1 MATQDDL
8 FARDDIKRIV
18 EKAKQTTKP
27 VLGHS
32 LKLMRDTA
40 QQIEG
45 KEGPNVR
52 PTSSYK
58 NIEKLSQVERDMGYE
73 KRFQVKGID
82 SPGRVAEIRLLISK
96 KAPNVENF
104 MTQRG
109 VDWEAYNRALK
120 RFRLTVLEPL
130 IKQNPKAMDI
140 LTSPAYLDQFAAETR
155 QNMINNP
162 KLRTIY
168 GIEKVFDKKSREMKW
183 KVPQWAINIENQ
195 KLGYIF
201 QSANPRGG
209 LPPGGKVQSKFYQ
222 MAQGFWKKFS
232 ANMPKEMKA
241 LKNVNFKLAINEVDK
256 MLTTAKTALQ
266 KKQAIMA
273 LTALLT
279 SISKGTFG
287 ASLMGISKATGAYN
301 ILLGAGAISDV
312 LTPTDFLGSKEKDE
326 YVYLPVEEKVEP
338 APIERFNRG
347 GIMDINYMTRPL
359 GYAMGGDVL
368 DKIRELDSPVRRLK
382 PGENVFD
389 EEGNYITTLPGNIS
403 DQELERVIRDLEVLV
418 PRQRLYDSD
427 GNIVPRG
434 QVSDYEMTEME
445 RAYRNLVEIEKRLS
459 QGDLTENEAEVL
471 RKEKQRIMG
480 LSPFDRLFED
490 VKRKYSLS
498 PGQALYDSEGNL
510 ITEAPAGQVSDFEQ
524 EQILKLMPGQA
535 LYDRDGNLITE
546 KSDLL
551 NLMKTPK
558 ALGPMGQVSDYEQEQ
573 IFKLSPGQT
582 AYDAEGNV
590 VTENPLPY
598 DPDKGYTE
606 NLNELMTDIGG
617 TLKEKIFGAGRSLRD
632 KIKDFAKYGWGD
644 KEDYMEIGGRQVDP
658 DDPNFRRFIEDNYM
672 GEGESYI
679 EGIENYRREV
689 EGFRRGGIV
698 SINRMTRTL

>member
-27 VLGHS
+27 VLGTS
-32 LKLMRDTA
+32 IKLIKDTA

-109 VDWEAYNRALK
+109 VDWEAYDRALK

-287 ASLMGISKATGAYN
+287 ASLMGLSKASGAYN
-301 ILLGAGAISDV
+301 VLLGAGAISDV

-326 YVYLPVEEKVEP
+326 YAYFPVEEKVEP

-347 GIMDINYMTRPL
+347 GIMDINHMTRPL
-359 GYAMGGDVL
+359 GYALGTQAGELVGD
-368 DKIRELDSPVRRLK
+368 RERDELIIVYDTRTGTEDVILKSQQMPYHEIMKPESEEDHGPFLSSPDRL
-382 PGENVFD
+382 P
-389 EEGNYITTLPGNIS
+389 
-403 DQELERVIRDLEVLV
+403 
-418 PRQRLYDSD
+418 
-427 GNIVPRG
+427 
-434 QVSDYEMTEME
+434 
-445 RAYRNLVEIEKRLS
+445 EIEAML
-459 QGDLTENEAEVL
+459 EE
-471 RKEKQRIMG
+471 KEG
-480 LSPFDRLFED
+480 
-490 VKRKYSLS
+490 
-498 PGQALYDSEGNL
+498 
-510 ITEAPAGQVSDFEQ
+510 
-524 EQILKLMPGQA
+524 
-535 LYDRDGNLITE
+535 
-546 KSDLL
+546 
-551 NLMKTPK
+551 
-558 ALGPMGQVSDYEQEQ
+558 
-573 IFKLSPGQT
+573 
-582 AYDAEGNV
+582 
-590 VTENPLPY
+590 LPY
-598 DPDKGYTE
+598 DRDKGYTE

-632 KIKDFAKYGWGD
+632 KINDFMKYGWGD
-644 KEDYMEIGGRQVDP
+644 REDYMEIGGRQVDP

-679 EGIENYRREV
+679 EGIENYRRFMEG

>member
-27 VLGHS
+27 VLGTS
-32 LKLMRDTA
+32 IKLIKDTA

-287 ASLMGISKATGAYN
+287 ASLMGLSKASGAYN
-301 ILLGAGAISDV
+301 ILLGAGAISDI

-326 YVYLPVEEKVEP
+326 YAYFPVEEKVEP

-347 GIMDINYMTRPL
+347 GIMDINHMTRPL
-359 GYAMGGDVL
+359 GYALGTQAGELVGD
-368 DKIRELDSPVRRLK
+368 RERDELIIVYDTRTGTEDVILKSQQMPYHEIMKPESEEDHGPFLSSPDRL
-382 PGENVFD
+382 P
-389 EEGNYITTLPGNIS
+389 
-403 DQELERVIRDLEVLV
+403 
-418 PRQRLYDSD
+418 
-427 GNIVPRG
+427 
-434 QVSDYEMTEME
+434 
-445 RAYRNLVEIEKRLS
+445 EIEAML
-459 QGDLTENEAEVL
+459 EE
-471 RKEKQRIMG
+471 KEG
-480 LSPFDRLFED
+480 
-490 VKRKYSLS
+490 
-498 PGQALYDSEGNL
+498 
-510 ITEAPAGQVSDFEQ
+510 
-524 EQILKLMPGQA
+524 
-535 LYDRDGNLITE
+535 
-546 KSDLL
+546 
-551 NLMKTPK
+551 
-558 ALGPMGQVSDYEQEQ
+558 
-573 IFKLSPGQT
+573 
-582 AYDAEGNV
+582 
-590 VTENPLPY
+590 LPY
-598 DPDKGYTE
+598 DRDKGYTE

-632 KIKDFAKYGWGD
+632 KINDFMKYGWGD
-644 KEDYMEIGGRQVDP
+644 REDYMEIGGEQMDP
-658 DDPNFRRFIEDNYM
+658 DDPNFRRFIEENYM

-679 EGIENYRREV
+679 EGIENYRRFMEG

>member
-287 ASLMGISKATGAYN
+287 ASLMGLSKASGAYN

-312 LTPTDFLGSKEKDE
+312 LTPTDFLGSKEKDKEKDE

-359 GYAMGGDVL
+359 GYRNGGFEDRMSMLRKAMTDT
-368 DKIRELDSPVRRLK
+368 EA
-382 PGENVFD
+382 
-389 EEGNYITTLPGNIS
+389 
-403 DQELERVIRDLEVLV
+403 
-418 PRQRLYDSD
+418 QRLADMEIGD
-427 GNIVPRG
+427 P
-434 QVSDYEMTEME
+434 EME
-445 RAYRNLVEIEKRLS
+445 RSSTYGTVTEDNILDVAMRIANQ
-459 QGDLTENEAEVL
+459 QGDMSSENINL
-471 RKEKQRIMG
+471 IISQ
-480 LSPFDRLFED
+480 L
-490 VKRKYSLS
+490 
-498 PGQALYDSEGNL
+498 QALTPSL
-510 ITEAPAGQVSDFEQ
+510 EQ
-524 EQILKLMPGQA
+524 TMGEEMGWEVPKKLQ
-535 LYDRDGNLITE
+535 
-546 KSDLL
+546 S
-551 NLMKTPK
+551 
-558 ALGPMGQVSDYEQEQ
+558 
-573 IFKLSPGQT
+573 
-582 AYDAEGNV
+582 
-590 VTENPLPY
+590 
-598 DPDKGYTE
+598 
-606 NLNELMTDIGG
+606 
-617 TLKEKIFGAGRSLRD
+617 LKEKIDIFRGLKSDPMLRRD
-632 KIKDFAKYGWGD
+632 
-644 KEDYMEIGGRQVDP
+644 V
-658 DDPNFRRFIEDNYM
+658 
-672 GEGESYI
+672 
-679 EGIENYRREV
+679 
-689 EGFRRGGIV
+689 GFERV
-698 SINRMTRTL
+698 K

>member
-1 MATQDDL
+1 MPIQDDL
-8 FARDDIKRIV
+8 FAKDDIKRIV
-18 EKAKQTTKP
+18 EKAKQTTRP
-27 VLGHS
+27 ILGTS
-32 LKLMRDTA
+32 IKLIKDTA

-52 PTSSYK
+52 QTSSYK
-58 NIEKLSQVERDMGYE
+58 NIEKLSQVERDMGYD

-82 SPGRVAEIRLLISK
+82 SPGRVAEIKLLISK
-96 KAPNVENF
+96 KAPRIENF

-109 VDWEAYNRALK
+109 PDWAAYDRALK

-155 QNMINNP
+155 QNMINSP

-232 ANMPKEMKA
+232 ANMPKEMKT
-241 LKNVNFKLAINEVDK
+241 LKNVNFKLAISEVDK

-287 ASLMGISKATGAYN
+287 ASLMGLSKASGAYSV
-301 ILLGAGAISDV
+301 LLGAGAISDV

-326 YVYLPVEEKVEP
+326 YVYFPVEKKVEP

-347 GIMDINYMTRPL
+347 GIMDINHMTRPL
-359 GYAMGGDVL
+359 GYQEGGDV
-368 DKIRELDSPVRRLK
+368 KIFQGPDGYQYMLRPDGTVERI
-382 PGENVFD
+382 PGQD
-389 EEGNYITTLPGNIS
+389 EE
-403 DQELERVIRDLEVLV
+403 E
-418 PRQRLYDSD
+418 
-427 GNIVPRG
+427 
-434 QVSDYEMTEME
+434 
-445 RAYRNLVEIEKRLS
+445 
-459 QGDLTENEAEVL
+459 
-471 RKEKQRIMG
+471 
-480 LSPFDRLFED
+480 
-490 VKRKYSLS
+490 
-498 PGQALYDSEGNL
+498 
-510 ITEAPAGQVSDFEQ
+510 
-524 EQILKLMPGQA
+524 
-535 LYDRDGNLITE
+535 
-546 KSDLL
+546 
-551 NLMKTPK
+551 
-558 ALGPMGQVSDYEQEQ
+558 
-573 IFKLSPGQT
+573 
-582 AYDAEGNV
+582 
-590 VTENPLPY
+590 LPY
-598 DPDKGYTE
+598 DRGKGYTE

-617 TLKEKIFGAGRSLRD
+617 TLKEKVKGAGSSLID
-632 KIKDFAKYGWGD
+632 KINDFIKYGWGD
-644 KEDYMEIGGRQVDP
+644 KEDYMEIGGEQYDY
-658 DDPNFRRFIEDNYM
+658 DDPNFKRFIMDNYV
-672 GEGESYI
+672 GEGEDYI
-679 EGIENYRREV
+679 DGVENYRRFM
-689 EGFRRGGIV
+689 EGNNYRKGGIV
-698 SINRMTRTL
+698 SLNHMTRAL

>member
-18 EKAKQTTKP
+18 EKAKSTTQP
-27 VLGHS
+27 VLGTNI
-32 LKLMRDTA
+32 KLIKDTA

-58 NIEKLSQVERDMGYE
+58 NIEKLSQVERDMGYK

-82 SPGRVAEIRLLISK
+82 SPGRVAEIKLLISK

-109 VDWEAYNRALK
+109 VDWEAYNKALK

-155 QNMINNP
+155 QNMINSP

-168 GIEKVFDKKSREMKW
+168 GIEKIFDKKSGEMKW

-195 KLGYIF
+195 KLGYVF

-241 LKNVNFKLAINEVDK
+241 LKNINFKLAISEVDK

-266 KKQAIMA
+266 KKQAIVA

-279 SISKGTFG
+279 SINKGTFG
-287 ASLMGISKATGAYN
+287 MSLMGLSKASGAYSV
-301 ILLGAGAISDV
+301 LLGAGAISDV

-338 APIERFNRG
+338 APIERFNKG
-347 GIMDINYMTRPL
+347 GIMDINHMTRPL
-359 GYAMGGDVL
+359 GYAAGGPAGMTDLERTGYDRSKSSAWNINDLVRDVVGDIGTSIKSKVSGAGEKIKNLFEGGDDSRYMRFF
-368 DKIRELDSPVRRLK
+368 DKLWK
-382 PGENVFD
+382 
-389 EEGNYITTLPGNIS
+389 EGYSQKQIDMIWNSGGKINKEDIVP
-403 DQELERVIRDLEVLV
+403 ERVE
-418 PRQRLYDSD
+418 YDFD
-427 GNIVPRG
+427 
-434 QVSDYEMTEME
+434 
-445 RAYRNLVEIEKRLS
+445 
-459 QGDLTENEAEVL
+459 
-471 RKEKQRIMG
+471 KEK
-480 LSPFDRLFED
+480 SFVP
-490 VKRKYSLS
+490 
-498 PGQALYDSEGNL
+498 
-510 ITEAPAGQVSDFEQ
+510 
-524 EQILKLMPGQA
+524 
-535 LYDRDGNLITE
+535 
-546 KSDLL
+546 
-551 NLMKTPK
+551 
-558 ALGPMGQVSDYEQEQ
+558 
-573 IFKLSPGQT
+573 
-582 AYDAEGNV
+582 
-590 VTENPLPY
+590 
-598 DPDKGYTE
+598 
-606 NLNELMTDIGG
+606 
-617 TLKEKIFGAGRSLRD
+617 
-632 KIKDFAKYGWGD
+632 
-644 KEDYMEIGGRQVDP
+644 
-658 DDPNFRRFIEDNYM
+658 
-672 GEGESYI
+672 EGE
-679 EGIENYRREV
+679 
-689 EGFRRGGIV
+689 FRGAKGGIV
-698 SINRMTRTL
+698 SLNHLTRRL

>member
-1 MATQDDL
+1 MATQNDL
-8 FARDDIKRIV
+8 FAKDDIKRIV

-32 LKLMRDTA
+32 LKLIRDTA

-52 PTSSYK
+52 STSSYK

-82 SPGRVAEIRLLISK
+82 SPGRVAEIKLLISK

-109 VDWEAYNRALK
+109 VDWEAYNRSLK

-155 QNMINNP
+155 QNMINSP

-168 GIEKVFDKKSREMKW
+168 GIEKIFDKKSGEMKW

-195 KLGYIF
+195 KLGYVF

-241 LKNVNFKLAINEVDK
+241 LKNVNFKLAISEVDK

-273 LTALLT
+273 LTGLLT

-287 ASLMGISKATGAYN
+287 ASLMGLSKVTGAYN
-301 ILLGAGAISDV
+301 VLLGAGAYSDV
-312 LTPTDFLGSKEKDE
+312 MIGTDFLGSKEEDE

-338 APIERFNRG
+338 APIERFNKG
-347 GIMDINYMTRPL
+347 GIMDINHMTRPV
-359 GYAMGGDVL
+359 GYNNGGKV
-368 DKIRELDSPVRRLK
+368 
-382 PGENVFD
+382 
-389 EEGNYITTLPGNIS
+389 EE
-403 DQELERVIRDLEVLV
+403 
-418 PRQRLYDSD
+418 
-427 GNIVPRG
+427 
-434 QVSDYEMTEME
+434 
-445 RAYRNLVEIEKRLS
+445 
-459 QGDLTENEAEVL
+459 
-471 RKEKQRIMG
+471 
-480 LSPFDRLFED
+480 DR
-490 VKRKYSLS
+490 
-498 PGQALYDSEGNL
+498 
-510 ITEAPAGQVSDFEQ
+510 
-524 EQILKLMPGQA
+524 
-535 LYDRDGNLITE
+535 
-546 KSDLL
+546 
-551 NLMKTPK
+551 
-558 ALGPMGQVSDYEQEQ
+558 
-573 IFKLSPGQT
+573 
-582 AYDAEGNV
+582 
-590 VTENPLPY
+590 LPY
-598 DPDKGYTE
+598 DRDKGYTE

-617 TLKEKIFGAGRSLRD
+617 TIKEKIFGAGRSLRD
-632 KIKDFAKYGWGD
+632 KIKDFLKYGHGD
-644 KEDYMEIGGRQVDP
+644 PENQWKGNPYELNEFEFNLLHPRVDFESTLP
-658 DDPNFRRFIEDNYM
+658 EERTIDT
-672 GEGESYI
+672 EGE
-679 EGIENYRREV
+679 EYRRLNELLDQLGG

>member
-287 ASLMGISKATGAYN
+287 ASLMGLSKASGAYN

-326 YVYLPVEEKVEP
+326 YAYFPVE
-338 APIERFNRG
+338 
-347 GIMDINYMTRPL
+347 T
-359 GYAMGGDVL
+359 
-368 DKIRELDSPVRRLK
+368 
-382 PGENVFD
+382 
-389 EEGNYITTLPGNIS
+389 
-403 DQELERVIRDLEVLV
+403 
-418 PRQRLYDSD
+418 
-427 GNIVPRG
+427 
-434 QVSDYEMTEME
+434 
-445 RAYRNLVEIEKRLS
+445 
-459 QGDLTENEAEVL
+459 
-471 RKEKQRIMG
+471 
-480 LSPFDRLFED
+480 
-490 VKRKYSLS
+490 
-498 PGQALYDSEGNL
+498 
-510 ITEAPAGQVSDFEQ
+510 
-524 EQILKLMPGQA
+524 
-535 LYDRDGNLITE
+535 
-546 KSDLL
+546 
-551 NLMKTPK
+551 
-558 ALGPMGQVSDYEQEQ
+558 
-573 IFKLSPGQT
+573 
-582 AYDAEGNV
+582 
-590 VTENPLPY
+590 
-598 DPDKGYTE
+598 
-606 NLNELMTDIGG
+606 
-617 TLKEKIFGAGRSLRD
+617 
-632 KIKDFAKYGWGD
+632 
-644 KEDYMEIGGRQVDP
+644 
-658 DDPNFRRFIEDNYM
+658 
-672 GEGESYI
+672 
-679 EGIENYRREV
+679 
-689 EGFRRGGIV
+689 
-698 SINRMTRTL
+698 

>member
-27 VLGHS
+27 VLGTS
-32 LKLMRDTA
+32 IKLIKDTA

-287 ASLMGISKATGAYN
+287 ASLMGLSKASGAYN
-301 ILLGAGAISDV
+301 VLLGAGAISDV

-326 YVYLPVEEKVEP
+326 YAYLPVEEKVEP

-359 GYAMGGDVL
+359 GYRNGGFEDRMSMLRKAMTDT
-368 DKIRELDSPVRRLK
+368 EA
-382 PGENVFD
+382 
-389 EEGNYITTLPGNIS
+389 
-403 DQELERVIRDLEVLV
+403 
-418 PRQRLYDSD
+418 QRLADMEIGD
-427 GNIVPRG
+427 P
-434 QVSDYEMTEME
+434 EME
-445 RAYRNLVEIEKRLS
+445 RSSTYGTCLLY
-459 QGDLTENEAEVL
+459 T
-471 RKEKQRIMG
+471 
-480 LSPFDRLFED
+480 SP
-490 VKRKYSLS
+490 S
-498 PGQALYDSEGNL
+498 P
-510 ITEAPAGQVSDFEQ
+510 
-524 EQILKLMPGQA
+524 
-535 LYDRDGNLITE
+535 RD
-546 KSDLL
+546 
-551 NLMKTPK
+551 
-558 ALGPMGQVSDYEQEQ
+558 
-573 IFKLSPGQT
+573 
-582 AYDAEGNV
+582 
-590 VTENPLPY
+590 
-598 DPDKGYTE
+598 
-606 NLNELMTDIGG
+606 
-617 TLKEKIFGAGRSLRD
+617 
-632 KIKDFAKYGWGD
+632 
-644 KEDYMEIGGRQVDP
+644 
-658 DDPNFRRFIEDNYM
+658 
-672 GEGESYI
+672 
-679 EGIENYRREV
+679 
-689 EGFRRGGIV
+689 
-698 SINRMTRTL
+698 

>member
-1 MATQDDL
+1 MPTQDDL
-8 FARDDIKRIV
+8 FAKDDIKRIV

-32 LKLMRDTA
+32 LKLIRDTA

-58 NIEKLSQVERDMGYE
+58 NIEKLSQVERDMGYK

-82 SPGRVAEIRLLISK
+82 SPGRVAEIKLLISK

-109 VDWEAYNRALK
+109 VDWEAYNKALK

-155 QNMINNP
+155 QNMINSP

-168 GIEKVFDKKSREMKW
+168 GIEKIFDKKSGEMKW

-195 KLGYIF
+195 KLGYVF

-241 LKNVNFKLAINEVDK
+241 LKNVNFKLAISEVDK

-266 KKQAIMA
+266 KKQAIVA

-279 SISKGTFG
+279 SINKGTFG
-287 ASLMGISKATGAYN
+287 MSLMGLSKASGAYSV
-301 ILLGAGAISDV
+301 LLGAGAISDV

-338 APIERFNRG
+338 APIERFNKG
-347 GIMDINYMTRPL
+347 GIMDINHMTRPL
-359 GYAMGGDVL
+359 GYAAGGPIPKDSGGL
-368 DKIRELDSPVRRLK
+368 QPPTGLSKWYADKFPVDPIHQMKENLIDKGKRTVKGIGEGLGELFGGRGAEGAEITEPLGDPQYVQSMIDSLNGAINSERM
-382 PGENVFD
+382 
-389 EEGNYITTLPGNIS
+389 EGALTGNI
-403 DQELERVIRDLEVLV
+403 DYKKIKVLEIKLGMYE
-418 PRQRLYDSD
+418 RL
-427 GNIVPRG
+427 
-434 QVSDYEMTEME
+434 Q
-445 RAYRNLVEIEKRLS
+445 AS
-459 QGDLTENEAEVL
+459 QG
-471 RKEKQRIMG
+471 Q
-480 LSPFDRLFED
+480 
-490 VKRKYSLS
+490 
-498 PGQALYDSEGNL
+498 
-510 ITEAPAGQVSDFEQ
+510 
-524 EQILKLMPGQA
+524 
-535 LYDRDGNLITE
+535 
-546 KSDLL
+546 
-551 NLMKTPK
+551 
-558 ALGPMGQVSDYEQEQ
+558 
-573 IFKLSPGQT
+573 
-582 AYDAEGNV
+582 
-590 VTENPLPY
+590 
-598 DPDKGYTE
+598 
-606 NLNELMTDIGG
+606 
-617 TLKEKIFGAGRSLRD
+617 
-632 KIKDFAKYGWGD
+632 
-644 KEDYMEIGGRQVDP
+644 
-658 DDPNFRRFIEDNYM
+658 
-672 GEGESYI
+672 
-679 EGIENYRREV
+679 
-689 EGFRRGGIV
+689 
-698 SINRMTRTL
+698 

>member
-8 FARDDIKRIV
+8 FAKDDIKRIV
-18 EKAKQTTKP
+18 EKAKQTTRP
-27 VLGHS
+27 ILGHN
-32 LKLMRDTA
+32 LKLIRDTA

-82 SPGRVAEIRLLISK
+82 SPGRVAEIKLLISK

-109 VDWEAYNRALK
+109 VDWEAYNKALK

-155 QNMINNP
+155 QNMINSP

-195 KLGYIF
+195 KLGYVF

-241 LKNVNFKLAINEVDK
+241 LKTVNFKLAINEVDK

-287 ASLMGISKATGAYN
+287 MGLMGLSKASGAYSV
-301 ILLGAGAISDV
+301 LLGAGAISDV

-359 GYAMGGDVL
+359 GYALGTQAGELVGDREKYLTEQERMFDYLAGIEKRLSQARDLTEHEAGPLRRERQRIL
-368 DKIRELDSPVRRLK
+368 DMLFGRDTLLEPITKSEMDRYRLSPGQK
-382 PGENVFD
+382 MYD
-389 EEGNYITTLPGNIS
+389 AEGNQVGPIRGQKT
-403 DQELERVIRDLEVLV
+403 ELERAHR
-418 PRQRLYDSD
+418 RLF
-427 GNIVPRG
+427 
-434 QVSDYEMTEME
+434 
-445 RAYRNLVEIEKRLS
+445 EIEQRLS
-459 QGDLTENEAEVL
+459 QGDLTENESAEL
-471 RKEKQRIMG
+471 ERERQRLI
-480 LSPFDRLFED
+480 SIVDP
-490 VKRKYSLS
+490 V
-498 PGQALYDSEGNL
+498 GQ
-510 ITEAPAGQVSDFEQ
+510 I
-524 EQILKLMPGQA
+524 
-535 LYDRDGNLITE
+535 
-546 KSDLL
+546 
-551 NLMKTPK
+551 
-558 ALGPMGQVSDYEQEQ
+558 SDYEQGLL
-573 IFKLSPGQT
+573 KLSPGEKM
-582 AYDAEGNV
+582 YDADGNV

-606 NLNELMTDIGG
+606 NLNELMGDIGG
-617 TLKEKIFGAGRSLRD
+617 TLKEKVKGAGSSLID
-632 KIKDFAKYGWGD
+632 KINDFIKYGWGD
-644 KEDYMEIGGRQVDP
+644 KENYMEIGGEQVDP

-679 EGIENYRREV
+679 EGIENYRRFMEG

-698 SINRMTRTL
+698 SLNHMTRAL

>member
-287 ASLMGISKATGAYN
+287 ASLMGLSKATGAYN
-301 ILLGAGAISDV
+301 VLLGAGAISDV

-326 YVYLPVEEKVEP
+326 YAYLPVEEKVEP

-434 QVSDYEMTEME
+434 QISDF
-445 RAYRNLVEIEKRLS
+445 EK
-459 QGDLTENEAEVL
+459 EH
-471 RKEKQRIMG
+471 I
-480 LSPFDRLFED
+480 
-490 VKRKYSLS
+490 LS

-510 ITEAPAGQVSDFEQ
+510 ITES
-524 EQILKLMPGQA
+524 PGER
-535 LYDRDGNLITE
+535 LEDIERKYGL
-546 KSDLL
+546 
-551 NLMKTPK
+551 
-558 ALGPMGQVSDYEQEQ
+558 
-573 IFKLSPGQT
+573 KLSPGQT
-582 AYDAEGNV
+582 VYDAEGNV

-617 TLKEKIFGAGRSLRD
+617 TIKEKIFGAGRSLRD

-679 EGIENYRREV
+679 EGIENYRRFMEG

>member
-1 MATQDDL
+1 MPTQDDL

-27 VLGHS
+27 VLGTS
-32 LKLMRDTA
+32 IKLIKDTA

-82 SPGRVAEIRLLISK
+82 SPGRVAEIKLLISK

-109 VDWEAYNRALK
+109 VDWEAYNKALK

-155 QNMINNP
+155 QNMINSP

-168 GIEKVFDKKSREMKW
+168 GIEKIFDKKSGEMKW

-241 LKNVNFKLAINEVDK
+241 LKNVNFKLAISEVDK

-273 LTALLT
+273 LTGLLT

-287 ASLMGISKATGAYN
+287 ASLMGLSKVTGAYN
-301 ILLGAGAISDV
+301 VLLGTGAYSDV
-312 LTPTDFLGSKEKDE
+312 MIGTDFLGSKEEDE

-359 GYAMGGDVL
+359 GYALGTQAGELVGDREKYLTEQERMFDYLAGIEKRLSQARDLTEHEAGPLRRERQRIL
-368 DKIRELDSPVRRLK
+368 DMLFGRDTLLEPITKSEMDRYRLSPGQK
-382 PGENVFD
+382 MYD
-389 EEGNYITTLPGNIS
+389 AEGNQVGPIRGQKT
-403 DQELERVIRDLEVLV
+403 ELERAHR
-418 PRQRLYDSD
+418 RLF
-427 GNIVPRG
+427 
-434 QVSDYEMTEME
+434 
-445 RAYRNLVEIEKRLS
+445 EIEQRLS
-459 QGDLTENEAEVL
+459 QGDLTENESAEL
-471 RKEKQRIMG
+471 ERERQRLI
-480 LSPFDRLFED
+480 SIVDP
-490 VKRKYSLS
+490 V
-498 PGQALYDSEGNL
+498 GQ
-510 ITEAPAGQVSDFEQ
+510 I
-524 EQILKLMPGQA
+524 
-535 LYDRDGNLITE
+535 
-546 KSDLL
+546 
-551 NLMKTPK
+551 
-558 ALGPMGQVSDYEQEQ
+558 SDYEQGLL
-573 IFKLSPGQT
+573 KLSPGEKM
-582 AYDAEGNV
+582 YDADGNV

-617 TLKEKIFGAGRSLRD
+617 TLKEKVKGAGSSLID
-632 KIKDFAKYGWGD
+632 KINDFIKYGWGD
-644 KEDYMEIGGRQVDP
+644 KENYMEIGGEQVDP

-679 EGIENYRREV
+679 EGIENYRRFMEG

-698 SINRMTRTL
+698 SLNHMTRAL